1 MRSWL
6 SLSEILLLI
15 AKVRIHI
22 DIFILDSLILIMVLN
37 LGIRNESV
45 WQILSAIGVL
55 GGDRGRI
62 LHFNGEDVIGF
73 IHEGIHG
80 FLS

>member
-55 GGDRGRI
+55 G
-62 LHFNGEDVIGF
+62 VIGF